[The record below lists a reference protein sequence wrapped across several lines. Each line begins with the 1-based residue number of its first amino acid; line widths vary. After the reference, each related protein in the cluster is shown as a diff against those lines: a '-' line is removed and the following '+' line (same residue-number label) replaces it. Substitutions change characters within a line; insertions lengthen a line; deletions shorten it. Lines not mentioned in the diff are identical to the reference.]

1 MSTKVSVVCTCYN
14 HEKYIEQT
22 LLSILN
28 QTVDFEYELLIHD
41 DCSPDNSR
49 KIIDRVFNEYSGKCQ
64 IKRIYPEENIYSK
77 GSSAVLFNMLPHVD
91 GEFIAFCEGDD
102 YWVDDNK
109 LQKQLEALANHKDI
123 NACFHPSLTL
133 LKDQLVDKKYGYQG
147 DLEKKIPYQYVI
159 KKGGDTMPMASM
171 FIRKEPFFDLIYQ
184 HEDFFKLY
192 GEHSVLQII
201 NSIEQGAWYLP
212 EKMSVYRSMHEGSWS
227 LQQAKDPTAEDRE
240 FEQYKIRILGLN
252 KIYRYKYWI
261 CFLGTYLKKSKK
273 HYLKKI
279 KRWFKTKA

>member
-1 MSTKVSVVCTCYN
+1 MSTKVSVICTCYN

-91 GEFIAFCEGDD
+91 GEYIAFCEGDD

-109 LQKQLEALANHKDI
+109 LQKQL
-123 NACFHPSLTL
+123 
-133 LKDQLVDKKYGYQG
+133 
-147 DLEKKIPYQYVI
+147 
-159 KKGGDTMPMASM
+159 
-171 FIRKEPFFDLIYQ
+171 
-184 HEDFFKLY
+184 
-192 GEHSVLQII
+192 
-201 NSIEQGAWYLP
+201 
-212 EKMSVYRSMHEGSWS
+212 
-227 LQQAKDPTAEDRE
+227 
-240 FEQYKIRILGLN
+240 
-252 KIYRYKYWI
+252 
-261 CFLGTYLKKSKK
+261 
-273 HYLKKI
+273 
-279 KRWFKTKA
+279 KA